1 MTILIDSSV
10 WIGFFNGRSTPAIE
24 ELARLLDEGAA
35 PLAIADLAL
44 FEVLR
49 GFRLDAHLRT
59 AERALAAIDVVA
71 VGGQEIARLAAREW
85 RALRA
90 SGITVASPVDALQ
103 AACCLEHGHA
113 LLFDDRD
120 FLPFVPR
127 GLRAWAGSVGT

>member
-1 MTILIDSSV
+1 MILVDAGV

-49 GFRLDAHLRT
+49 GFRHDAHLRA
-59 AERALAAIDVVA
+59 AERALSAIDQVTI
-71 VGGQEIARLAAREW
+71 GGAEIARLAAREW

-90 SGITVASPVDALQ
+90 AGVTIASPVDALE
-103 AACCLEHGHA
+103 AVWCIEHGHA

-120 FLPFVPR
+120 FLAFLPR
-127 GLRAWAGSVGT
+127 GLRAWPGSLHV